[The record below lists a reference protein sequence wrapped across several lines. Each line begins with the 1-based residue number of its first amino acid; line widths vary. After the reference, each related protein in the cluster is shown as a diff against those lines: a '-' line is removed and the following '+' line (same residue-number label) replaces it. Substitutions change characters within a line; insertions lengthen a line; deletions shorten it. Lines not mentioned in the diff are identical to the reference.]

1 MSKRHQIN
9 WRFVLVYPA
18 IFLLV
23 VSVGF
28 IYGLTRLNVPS
39 SAWPAGLTASPSP
52 DEEPAAVAAPTVPEY
67 RDAAARALQ
76 PFLAVAF
83 EKGESDP
90 VEADEQARLRVE
102 DSVQAML
109 DLTVPASEREF
120 HLSAVLLME
129 QWKRALSG
137 SSLDAR
143 RVNASTEQFLED
155 NDWLAA
161 SALLVP

>member
-9 WRFVLVYPA
+9 WRFVLVFPA
-18 IFLLV
+18 IFLII
-23 VSVGF
+23 VSIGF

-39 SAWPAGLTASPSP
+39 SALPADLTVSSVPS
-52 DEEPAAVAAPTVPEY
+52 DEESAASTAPTVAEY
-67 RDAAARALQ
+67 RDAAVRALQ
-76 PFLAVAF
+76 PFLGVVS
-83 EKGESDP
+83 ENE
-90 VEADEQARLRVE
+90 EATTVSADQAARLKVE

-109 DLTVPASEREF
+109 SLTVPASEREF

-143 RVNASTEQFLED
+143 RAIASAEDWLED
-155 NDWLAA
+155 NYWLT
-161 SALLVP
+161 P